1 MIFSLINV
9 VLTQLKK
16 SNLNYSNIRNHL
28 KISKHKI
35 YLIYNQNEKLH
46 TQKNTEGFRKMK

>member
-1 MIFSLINV
+1 MNV

>member
-1 MIFSLINV
+1 MNV

-28 KISKHKI
+28 KILKHKI